1 MTPLLE
7 DVRSEEGIQIAPIGG
22 GRFLAAFVGSDSNA
36 QYSIFSGSRWSE
48 PGSLMAQNDTP
59 DSISAG
65 PFSIYI
71 LGNGQLFLSW
81 YERSRSSAEN
91 GQAQYLN
98 SQNIVGRPFEL
109 TSEQFGGLVKTTI
122 TTGRDV
128 VADSNLQLAY
138 DNGTDCMLFY
148 YTKSLYEIDPQ
159 SGEPVCTD
167 SQIAYRIY
175 NNMTGKFVGYSAKEE
190 EEIKEQLRAAGVPEA
205 DLETSYHQYVTDYYG
220 QRFMD
225 LTPKA
230 LVLETVDENGNWS
243 DDPDFAPFPAE
254 GTARIVEYAAEST
267 SSGKALLAYIMDLD
281 GDVST
286 TGDREVFLSVYDF
299 REGSVLY
306 PPVMVT
312 SGLVEEDAQNLAFTK
327 FELVEGEKTY
337 LTYLSQ
343 GELKLVDMACLDSEN
358 AVLTGK
364 VEGVTFSYLNKNPEA
379 AAYQEESFFA
389 GTAAQEWKI
398 EDYTTFSTT
407 DGFYVL
413 FTEQGDPANL
423 WAVRYDSGE
432 NTVEGPVLLDDA
444 YGAGYDEMA
453 VALDTI
459 TGTLAALAV
468 TEASGTAR
476 LDALTWSLEKT
487 IANKL
492 VRLENEGIEE
502 PSASGTDAVDAGFEI
517 YNNSFAPIEGITLFI
532 TDGNGDSIQA
542 AVELTDGQGNPA
554 PATEPFTL
562 GVGQKATVTFQLP
575 VGSDAT
581 KVSFTAQL
589 QASDGTDLG
598 TLQYELPISAEE
610 PDPSPTPPYIPPQ
623 PTGPST
629 AGSDGWED
637 ILDELQGVQSGGSL
651 TIDMN
656 GETEVPAEIF
666 EGIAGKDVE
675 VVFDMGDGVTWTVNG
690 KDVPTDVSFSD
701 IDLGVDMGTSGIS
714 VDVINVITGE
724 LGSVQVSLSHDGPFG
739 FVLTL
744 TAPLGQEN
752 AGYWANLYHY
762 DEGKE
767 TLSYETSGEIAEDGT
782 VALRMT
788 HASQYAIV
796 IDEKSHE
803 LPFTDLGEGQW
814 YENAVRYAYTHDLMA
829 GTSATTFAPNK
840 SLTRA
845 EAVQILYNLEG
856 QPTVTAATN
865 FADSANHW
873 AATAIAW
880 AEQTGV
886 VDGYE
891 DGTFRPENNVTRQ
904 EFAQMMYNYAVYK
917 DYDLSAKGDLSQFS
931 DGDSVQEWAIPAM
944 EWANGNELINGHD
957 DGTLEPGGT
966 TTRAQAASILMR
978 FDQNVVEN

>member
-1 MTPLLE
+1 MMGPTYRADLLE
-7 DVRSEEGIQIAPIGG
+7 KMGEDVPETIEELHDLLVKCKENGMGAPMTLESDGGTTLSWAWGVNTDWSSNYWQYDKETATVMLAPFAEGWDGWLDTMRDWYAEGLIDKNFTAGSPVISGDYSSFENDQTLFYGFWFSWLMGDELYKQGFVSNENLDLQPLAGFVLNEGDEPIKCSSDSCIGQEMFVTTQALDRIETVAKWLDYNYTEEGVDF
-22 GRFLAAFVGSDSNA
+22 R
-36 QYSIFSGSRWSE
+36 
-48 PGSLMAQNDTP
+48 
-59 DSISAG
+59 
-65 PFSIYI
+65 
-71 LGNGQLFLSW
+71 
-81 YERSRSSAEN
+81 
-91 GQAQYLN
+91 
-98 SQNIVGRPFEL
+98 
-109 TSEQFGGLVKTTI
+109 
-122 TTGRDV
+122 
-128 VADSNLQLAY
+128 
-138 DNGTDCMLFY
+138 
-148 YTKSLYEIDPQ
+148 
-159 SGEPVCTD
+159 
-167 SQIAYRIY
+167 
-175 NNMTGKFVGYSAKEE
+175 
-190 EEIKEQLRAAGVPEA
+190 
-205 DLETSYHQYVTDYYG
+205 YYG
-220 QRFMD
+220 I
-225 LTPKA
+225 
-230 LVLETVDENGNWS
+230 EGESYTVDENGNWS

-637 ILDELQGVQSGGSL
+637 ILDELQGVQSGG
-651 TIDMN
+651 
-656 GETEVPAEIF
+656 
-666 EGIAGKDVE
+666 
-675 VVFDMGDGVTWTVNG
+675 
-690 KDVPTDVSFSD
+690 
-701 IDLGVDMGTSGIS
+701 
-714 VDVINVITGE
+714 
-724 LGSVQVSLSHDGPFG
+724 
-739 FVLTL
+739 
-744 TAPLGQEN
+744 
-752 AGYWANLYHY
+752 
-762 DEGKE
+762 
-767 TLSYETSGEIAEDGT
+767 
-782 VALRMT
+782 
-788 HASQYAIV
+788 
-796 IDEKSHE
+796 
-803 LPFTDLGEGQW
+803 
-814 YENAVRYAYTHDLMA
+814 
-829 GTSATTFAPNK
+829 
-840 SLTRA
+840 
-845 EAVQILYNLEG
+845 
-856 QPTVTAATN
+856 
-865 FADSANHW
+865 
-873 AATAIAW
+873 
-880 AEQTGV
+880 
-886 VDGYE
+886 
-891 DGTFRPENNVTRQ
+891 
-904 EFAQMMYNYAVYK
+904 
-917 DYDLSAKGDLSQFS
+917 
-931 DGDSVQEWAIPAM
+931 
-944 EWANGNELINGHD
+944 
-957 DGTLEPGGT
+957 
-966 TTRAQAASILMR
+966 AASPSI
-978 FDQNVVEN
+978 